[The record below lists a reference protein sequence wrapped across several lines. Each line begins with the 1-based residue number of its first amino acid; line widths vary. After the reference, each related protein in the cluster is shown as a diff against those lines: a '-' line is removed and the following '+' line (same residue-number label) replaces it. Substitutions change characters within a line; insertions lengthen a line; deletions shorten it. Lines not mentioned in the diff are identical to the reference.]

1 MNHSSIANPLQIL
14 QEAVAR
20 SEMDLL
26 LLGLSPYAYLPS
38 SSPSPG
44 RTDLAELLRVAYD
57 LWPAND
63 RDRIRD
69 SIIGALRKLV
79 SEYDG
84 LEPVAA
90 CLLIETLRQSRK
102 RSPMELPVA
111 DLSKSLS
118 ESIDKYREIL
128 SRDFSGS
135 GAEYDDGRLGE
146 LRRISEIVKG
156 LGGNQFVSM

>member
-1 MNHSSIANPLQIL
+1 
-14 QEAVAR
+14 
-20 SEMDLL
+20 
-26 LLGLSPYAYLPS
+26 
-38 SSPSPG
+38 
-44 RTDLAELLRVAYD
+44 
-57 LWPAND
+57 
-63 RDRIRD
+63 
-69 SIIGALRKLV
+69 
-79 SEYDG
+79 
-84 LEPVAA
+84 
-90 CLLIETLRQSRK
+90 
-102 RSPMELPVA
+102 MELPVA